1 MAEPDVHAEEAR
13 VEGARPG
20 GDTGGE
26 SVGQPAGDA
35 RSEPGGELADAPVAP
50 VADDAMASPVVDDV
64 ALPPDAVLP
73 ADAAP
78 AAEIDVQSAPPPLP
92 PPPIPPV
99 VDVADLDW
107 AAIRGAVLH
116 SGMRARMRD
125 TVERMEMLLDREHGP
140 GLLFDADR
148 AGAGDRAIRV
158 ASLTD
163 DAPLW
168 FVGDLHGDLLALEA
182 ALALARRDARDGP
195 APRFVF
201 LGDLFDDGGYGLEV
215 VLRVFELML
224 DSPSSICFLAGNHD
238 EALGYTGAKFTATVS
253 PSDFSDFLN
262 AHLAHEW
269 ITRAGKL
276 AVRLAAS
283 APRALFL
290 PDGLLVTHGGFPLVD
305 LHDMLRET
313 RHWNHPRCLTD
324 FTWTR
329 AHPKARKKMPN
340 RFSRGSQFGHEDFA
354 AFCALATELERP
366 VTHMVRGHDH
376 VDERFEI
383 YPAYAPHPV
392 LTTVALSRRLPRE
405 LFGPHVRVPT
415 IARWV
420 KGALPQVHRLLVPD
434 ALVREIFPEELDTDA
449 PVTAEPGGAADGG
462 TA

>member
-1 MAEPDVHAEEAR
+1 MPESDVHADEPHVDGSA
-13 VEGARPG
+13 VHGI
-20 GDTGGE
+20 
-26 SVGQPAGDA
+26 Q
-35 RSEPGGELADAPVAP
+35 PGGEATSRPAGEVGEVGDIGELAGELTDLA
-50 VADDAMASPVVDDV
+50 
-64 ALPPDAVLP
+64 
-73 ADAAP
+73 AAP
-78 AAEIDVQSAPPPLP
+78 ASAAEVELP
-92 PPPIPPV
+92 PPAIPPV
-99 VDVADLDW
+99 VNVTDLDW
-107 AAIRGAVLH
+107 SAIRDAVVA
-116 SGMRARMRD
+116 SGVHTRMRD

-148 AGAGDRAIRV
+148 AGANDRAVRV
-158 ASLTD
+158 AALTD

-182 ALALARRDARDGP
+182 ALALARREAGDGP
-195 APRFVF
+195 PPRLVF

-215 VLRVFELML
+215 LLRVFELML
-224 DSPSSICFLAGNHD
+224 DSPSTICFLAGNHD
-238 EALGYTGAKFTATVS
+238 EALGYTGAKFSATVS

-269 ITRAGKL
+269 TTRAGKL

-305 LHDMLRET
+305 LHEMLRET
-313 RHWNHPRCLTD
+313 RDWNDARCLTD

-329 AHPKARKKMPN
+329 AHPRARKKLPN
-340 RFSRGSQFGHEDFA
+340 RSSRGSQFGHEDFA

-376 VDERFEI
+376 ADERFEI
-383 YPAYAPHPV
+383 YPAYAAHPV

-415 IARWV
+415 VARWIE
-420 KGALPQVHRLLVPD
+420 GALPQVHRLLVPD
-434 ALVREIFPEELDTDA
+434 ALVREVFPEELETEAPRDA
-449 PVTAEPGGAADGG
+449 DAGDVTNGGAA
-462 TA
+462 

>member
-1 MAEPDVHAEEAR
+1 MPESDVHADEPH
-13 VEGARPG
+13 VDDGAVPDSAADG
-20 GDTGGE
+20 AANG
-26 SVGQPAGDA
+26 
-35 RSEPGGELADAPVAP
+35 EPGVQPNDVAASSDVGDVSIVADH
-50 VADDAMASPVVDDV
+50 ADDAE
-64 ALPPDAVLP
+64 
-73 ADAAP
+73 AAP
-78 AAEIDVQSAPPPLP
+78 TLAVPVPPA
-92 PPPIPPV
+92 IPPV

-107 AAIRGAVLH
+107 TAIRDAVVA
-116 SGMRARMRD
+116 SGVRARMRD

-148 AGAGDRAIRV
+148 AGADDRAIRV
-158 ASLTD
+158 AALPT

-168 FVGDLHGDLLALEA
+168 IIGDLHGDLLALEA
-182 ALALARRDARDGP
+182 ALALARRDAGDGP
-195 APRFVF
+195 PPRLVF

-215 VLRVFELML
+215 LLRVFELIL
-224 DSPSSICFLAGNHD
+224 DAPSRVCFLVGNHE
-238 EALGYTGAKFTATVS
+238 EALGYTGAGFTATVS
-253 PSDFSDFLN
+253 PSDFNDLLN

-305 LHDMLRET
+305 LHDVLRAT
-313 RHWNHPRCLTD
+313 RDWNDPRCLTD

-329 AHPKARKKMPN
+329 AHPRARKKLPN
-340 RFSRGSQFGHEDFA
+340 RSSRGSQFGYEDFA

-383 YPAYAPHPV
+383 YPAYFAHPV

-415 IARWV
+415 VARWIE
-420 KGALPQVHRLLVPD
+420 GALPQVHRLLVPD
-434 ALVREIFPEELDTDA
+434 AIVRELFPEELETEPVVAADA
-449 PVTAEPGGAADGG
+449 GGAA
-462 TA
+462 

>member
-1 MAEPDVHAEEAR
+1 MHADDPRAHDVADAPDSVAPGEPDV
-13 VEGARPG
+13 
-20 GDTGGE
+20 
-26 SVGQPAGDA
+26 
-35 RSEPGGELADAPVAP
+35 
-50 VADDAMASPVVDDV
+50 
-64 ALPPDAVLP
+64 PP
-73 ADAAP
+73 
-78 AAEIDVQSAPPPLP
+78 APPPPTP
-92 PPPIPPV
+92 PLIPPI

-107 AAIRGAVLH
+107 AAIRDAV
-116 SGMRARMRD
+116 GETGVRARMRD
-125 TVERMEMLLDREHGP
+125 TVERMEMLLDREEGP

-148 AGAGDRAIRV
+148 AGADDRAIRV
-158 ASLTD
+158 AALTG

-182 ALALARRDARDGP
+182 ALVLARRDAGGDP
-195 APRFVF
+195 PPRLVF

-215 VLRVFELML
+215 LLRVFELVL
-224 DSPSSICFLAGNHD
+224 DSPSSVCFLAGNHD
-238 EALGYTGAKFTATVS
+238 EALGYTGAKFTATVI

-276 AVRLAAS
+276 AVRFAAS

-305 LHDMLRET
+305 LHDRLRET
-313 RHWNHPRCLTD
+313 RDWNDPRCLTD

-329 AHPKARKKMPN
+329 AHPRARKKLPN
-340 RFSRGSQFGHEDFA
+340 RSSRGSQFGHEDFA

-376 VDERFEI
+376 ADERFEI
-383 YPAYAPHPV
+383 YPAYAAHPV

-415 IARWV
+415 VARWIE
-420 KGALPQVHRLLVPD
+420 GALPQVHRLHVPD
-434 ALVREIFPEELDTDA
+434 AIVRELFPEELETESADLGTD
-449 PVTAEPGGAADGG
+449 GA
-462 TA
+462 T

>member
-1 MAEPDVHAEEAR
+1 VPESDVHA
-13 VEGARPG
+13 
-20 GDTGGE
+20 D
-26 SVGQPAGDA
+26 
-35 RSEPGGELADAPVAP
+35 EPH
-50 VADDAMASPVVDDV
+50 VDDV
-64 ALPPDAVLP
+64 AVPGTLGEAPANASPPPAVGE
-73 ADAAP
+73 DAAP
-78 AAEIDVQSAPPPLP
+78 PAEADVAPAPAPPP

-107 AAIRGAVLH
+107 AAIRHAVVA
-116 SGMRARMRD
+116 SGVRARMRD
-125 TVERMEMLLDREHGP
+125 TVEQMEMLLDRERGP
-140 GLLFDADR
+140 GLLFDAHR
-148 AGAGDRAIRV
+148 AGAEDRAIRV
-158 ASLTD
+158 VALPS

-168 FVGDLHGDLLALEA
+168 IIGDLHGDLLALEA
-182 ALALARRDARDGP
+182 ALALVRHDAGDGP
-195 APRFVF
+195 PPRLVF

-215 VLRVFELML
+215 LLRVFELIL
-224 DSPSSICFLAGNHD
+224 DAPSRVCFLAGNHE
-238 EALGYTGAKFTATVS
+238 EALGYTGAAFTATVR

-313 RHWNHPRCLTD
+313 RNWNDPRCLAD

-329 AHPKARKKMPN
+329 AHPRARKKLPN
-340 RFSRGSQFGHEDFA
+340 RSSRGSQFGHDDFA
-354 AFCALATELERP
+354 AFCALAAELERP

-383 YPAYAPHPV
+383 PPAYAAHPV

-415 IARWV
+415 VARWIE
-420 KGALPQVHRLLVPD
+420 GALPQVHRLLVPD
-434 ALVREIFPEELDTDA
+434 AIVRELYPEELQTEAPLAADA
-449 PVTAEPGGAADGG
+449 GHSIGDADGG
-462 TA
+462 TP